1 MIKFLAYALMLE
13 IMLGGGGRFYG
24 EFSETITFRI
34 LLFFSVLPLTCFY
47 LFLSTTPVKVFY
59 IWLSFL
65 IYLSL
70 YSTLG
75 LANGYEPQNIVS
87 DLRLYFPLLIF
98 PFFFYS
104 AKYFNDKFDVF
115 LRCSALILIISFY
128 IGYYLLATEII
139 PFEVFYIINNTGEFF
154 FRGQTSFVYKGF
166 LFIFLAIPL
175 FMDRRYGFTYI
186 VLALFSAF
194 LMESRGFLLT
204 GLAGVILTIVVKRDV
219 FERIIL
225 LTISIFGIMAS
236 IIFSEFFIKID
247 SDFVRYAD
255 IDYVLARLDFYS
267 WLFGKGFGVQING
280 DLVIE
285 FAYLQLL
292 YKTGLVG
299 LLFFLAPCL
308 VSISKI
314 ICSTRVHVSHIVL
327 VLIYFQSIFNPYVTN
342 PIGMTIVCWIIGFWI
357 WSFYRQNQGITNV
370 LSNSNLQYKA

>member
-1 MIKFLAYALMLE
+1 
-13 IMLGGGGRFYG
+13 
-24 EFSETITFRI
+24 
-34 LLFFSVLPLTCFY
+34 
-47 LFLSTTPVKVFY
+47 
-59 IWLSFL
+59 
-65 IYLSL
+65 
-70 YSTLG
+70 
-75 LANGYEPQNIVS
+75 
-87 DLRLYFPLLIF
+87 
-98 PFFFYS
+98 
-104 AKYFNDKFDVF
+104 
-115 LRCSALILIISFY
+115 
-128 IGYYLLATEII
+128 
-139 PFEVFYIINNTGEFF
+139 
-154 FRGQTSFVYKGF
+154 
-166 LFIFLAIPL
+166 
-175 FMDRRYGFTYI
+175 
-186 VLALFSAF
+186 
-194 LMESRGFLLT
+194 
-204 GLAGVILTIVVKRDV
+204 VILAIVVKLDV

-225 LTISIFGIMAS
+225 LTIFIFGIMAS

-267 WLFGKGFGVQING
+267 WIFGKGFGVQING

-327 VLIYFQSIFNPYVTN
+327 VLIYFQSTFNPYVTN

-357 WSFYRQNQGITNV
+357 WSFYRQNQSITNV